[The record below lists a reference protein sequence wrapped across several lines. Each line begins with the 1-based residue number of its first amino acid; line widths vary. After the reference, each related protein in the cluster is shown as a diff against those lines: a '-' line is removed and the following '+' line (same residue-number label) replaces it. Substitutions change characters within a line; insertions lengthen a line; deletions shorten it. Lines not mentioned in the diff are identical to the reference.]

1 MNTSVKAL
9 ILEDTPDH
17 AELIRMKLTRIP
29 RFEVVVVDRMKDAL
43 DALTESS
50 FDIMITDL
58 NLPDSDRDQTIRVL
72 KNVAPKLPLIVLTS
86 DQVDPNGKDSI
97 MLGAQVYLRKD
108 DLATTQFDRLIFQ
121 AIERQK
127 ILNENM
133 RLAEELNSKNKALEI
148 AKSDAEEA
156 MRVKAEFLTNMS
168 HEIRTPLTSIL
179 GFIDVA
185 IEAGGVD
192 PESES
197 AAALSTV
204 KSNSNHL
211 LALLNNI
218 LDVAKVDTRSVDL
231 ELMQCSVSEVIESS
245 IQLLS
250 AQAQEKGLDLQRVV
264 VEGTPE
270 KLLLD
275 PTRLR
280 QILVNLIGNAV
291 KFTNSGCV
299 RVEVSSARLDSN
311 CYWLTI
317 QIVDTGIGLRVDE
330 LQKIREFGSFSQA
343 NSSTNRRFGG
353 SGLGLRISQGLAELM
368 GGSIDIQSEFGVGST
383 FTLKIKA
390 PRVGA
395 KQTRI
400 RSGNSQE
407 IESADL
413 SGLRVL
419 VTDDSADNCRLF
431 GYYLKKCNVTVENV
445 FNGQECV
452 DRLMDRSMPSVDMV
466 LMDLQMPVL
475 DGYSA
480 FNELRKQGL
489 QVPVFATS
497 ASTGVE
503 DRAQVT
509 QAGFTGFLA
518 KPIDPVELITVAQQI
533 LELKDERPNAA

>member
-29 RFEVVVVDRMKDAL
+29 RCEVVVVDRMKDAL

-148 AKSDAEEA
+148 AKGDAEEA

-204 KSNSNHL
+204 KSNSDHL

-231 ELMQCSVSEVIESS
+231 ELMQCSVSEVLESS
-245 IQLLS
+245 IKLIS
-250 AQAQEKGLDLQRVV
+250 AQAQEKGLDLQGVV
-264 VEGTPE
+264 LEGTPE
-270 KLLLD
+270 KLLID

-291 KFTNSGCV
+291 KFTNSGSV

-317 QIVDTGIGLRVDE
+317 QIVDTGIGLRVNE
-330 LQKIREFGSFSQA
+330 LQKIQEFGSFSQA

-395 KQTRI
+395 EQTRI
-400 RSGNSQE
+400 CSGNGQE

-431 GYYLKKCNVTVENV
+431 GYYLKKCNATVENV
-445 FNGQECV
+445 FNGQESV
-452 DRLMDRSMPSVDMV
+452 DRLMNRSMPSVDMV

-503 DRAQVT
+503 DRTQVT

-518 KPIDPVELITVAQQI
+518 KPIDPVELITVAQQV
-533 LELKDERPNAA
+533 LDMKDERSNAA